1 MSPARRRR
9 RRGRGTQESGGETA
23 APKQQAT
30 PPPLAE
36 WRWRTMPVFI
46 ALSAG
51 LFVGLYLGIII
62 PGTGIVATVVFLA
75 VAGMLGISVSR
86 YVMRLLMQRGIIKP
100 QAKRR

>member
-1 MSPARRRR
+1 VSPTRRRR
-9 RRGRGTQESGGETA
+9 KRIRDSSEKASEEQAS
-23 APKQQAT
+23 QQTSKPA
-30 PPPLAE
+30 LAE

-46 ALSAG
+46 ALSVG
-51 LFVGLYLGIII
+51 LFVGLYLGMVAT
-62 PGTGIVATVVFLA
+62 GTGVGATVIFLV

>member
-1 MSPARRRR
+1 MSPSRRRR
-9 RRGRGTQESGGETA
+9 RRIRGPAEDGET
-23 APKQQAT
+23 APKQQAA

-46 ALSAG
+46 ALSVG
-51 LFVGLYLGIII
+51 LFVGLYLGIAVQ
-62 PGTGIVATVVFLA
+62 GSGLLATIVFLV

-100 QAKRR
+100 QARRR